1 MTPYDKLHKHFARL
15 NDLYHVGAIAQWDE
29 AAMMP
34 TGGGDARGQ
43 ALATLDG
50 ITHQMLTDPQLGE
63 WLAAAETATLAPW
76 QAANLREMHRSYRDA
91 TCVPESLVE
100 RRALANSRCEQA
112 WRVHRAE
119 NNWQAMAP
127 LLEEVVALARE
138 EAAARSAVNG
148 MSLYGSLV
156 DSYEP
161 GMTCAQLDPLFAE
174 LKAFLPGLLDA
185 VIEKQARHPAV
196 LPEGPFPIEEQRALG
211 LEMMRTLGFDFEHGR
226 LDVSHHPFCGS
237 VPSDVRITTRYET
250 EGFTQALMGVIH
262 ETGHALY
269 EQGLP
274 AQWRSQPVGQ
284 ALSTAMHESQSLLME
299 MQACRSREFLHFLTP
314 HLQRCFSTASAGST
328 TWQEDNLYRLFTRV
342 NRGYIRVYADEVSYP
357 LHVIL
362 RYEIERELIEGT
374 LDVAGIPDAWDTRM
388 QAYLGLS
395 TAGNYRD
402 GCLQD
407 VHWPAGLFGYF
418 PTYTLGAMSAA
429 QLFAAA
435 RRSLPELPAQ
445 LAEGNF
451 CALLGWLREQVHS
464 QGKFLDYNALMQQA
478 TGSPLQSSWF
488 RAHLEARYL
497 EGG

>member
-226 LDVSHHPFCGS
+226 LDVSHHPF
-237 VPSDVRITTRYET
+237 VTKPR
-250 EGFTQALMGVIH
+250 
-262 ETGHALY
+262 
-269 EQGLP
+269 
-274 AQWRSQPVGQ
+274 
-284 ALSTAMHESQSLLME
+284 
-299 MQACRSREFLHFLTP
+299 
-314 HLQRCFSTASAGST
+314 ASP
-328 TWQEDNLYRLFTRV
+328 R
-342 NRGYIRVYADEVSYP
+342 P
-357 LHVIL
+357 
-362 RYEIERELIEGT
+362 
-374 LDVAGIPDAWDTRM
+374 
-388 QAYLGLS
+388 
-395 TAGNYRD
+395 
-402 GCLQD
+402 
-407 VHWPAGLFGYF
+407 
-418 PTYTLGAMSAA
+418 
-429 QLFAAA
+429 
-435 RRSLPELPAQ
+435 
-445 LAEGNF
+445 
-451 CALLGWLREQVHS
+451 
-464 QGKFLDYNALMQQA
+464 
-478 TGSPLQSSWF
+478 
-488 RAHLEARYL
+488 
-497 EGG
+497 